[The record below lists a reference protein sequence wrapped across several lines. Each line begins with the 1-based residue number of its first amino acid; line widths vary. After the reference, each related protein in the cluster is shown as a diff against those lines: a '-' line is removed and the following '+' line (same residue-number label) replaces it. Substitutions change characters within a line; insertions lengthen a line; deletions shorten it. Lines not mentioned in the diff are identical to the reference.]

1 MNKAF
6 FTALVCWLALCCLP
20 AVPLMTLEYGGGV
33 QVSGDYQ
40 CCVLQQSTEL
50 LRFFK
55 LVPAENGF
63 GVESF
68 YVNLQ
73 AENSAPTSIYEYQ
86 HPVPF
91 SQDGG
96 DPVFILATGFQGRA
110 YILQK
115 NDLHLFMTVIAEDM
129 QTHTVVTNNPSLT
142 FYANPLSDK
151 TFCFLSPELMIL
163 SSQRA
168 VYLLNLQTALCT
180 HYWNFPNSLF
190 MLDFDRVDDNYVI
203 ISSYVSGD
211 MRISYLLNY
220 QTMTRIQIPN
230 YFDLATTP
238 LSPDLGNDTFLV
250 AQNLFSDWID
260 LTYTLLMRINANS
273 SVTLYPLYYGGL
285 HNCFNYTPKHTFRYV
300 HKLEENRFLAIC
312 SDYDMIP
319 DNPRMG
325 VFEVQGNSVV
335 YDQTFD
341 ELQEL
346 ISPWRI
352 YMIQDGYYLSYQS
365 YVPYDQRI
373 RLLDIEAQVTS
384 LPDSNVIFSPVKLFS
399 TGNNAFYAVTSG
411 NQVHIYR
418 LVEPST
424 VSQETQVPP
433 AGLTLSTGP
442 NPFRD
447 AVSFFVSTKK
457 QGWINLSVYDIRGR
471 LLRRFEPI
479 PAKDGSASLE
489 WDGCDSSGKRA
500 AAGIYL
506 LKAEQDGHSAVSK
519 VIRLN

>member
-1 MNKAF
+1 
-6 FTALVCWLALCCLP
+6 
-20 AVPLMTLEYGGGV
+20 
-33 QVSGDYQ
+33 
-40 CCVLQQSTEL
+40 
-50 LRFFK
+50 
-55 LVPAENGF
+55 
-63 GVESF
+63 
-68 YVNLQ
+68 
-73 AENSAPTSIYEYQ
+73 
-86 HPVPF
+86 
-91 SQDGG
+91 
-96 DPVFILATGFQGRA
+96 
-110 YILQK
+110 
-115 NDLHLFMTVIAEDM
+115 
-129 QTHTVVTNNPSLT
+129 
-142 FYANPLSDK
+142 
-151 TFCFLSPELMIL
+151 
-163 SSQRA
+163 
-168 VYLLNLQTALCT
+168 
-180 HYWNFPNSLF
+180 
-190 MLDFDRVDDNYVI
+190 
-203 ISSYVSGD
+203 
-211 MRISYLLNY
+211 
-220 QTMTRIQIPN
+220 
-230 YFDLATTP
+230 
-238 LSPDLGNDTFLV
+238 
-250 AQNLFSDWID
+250 
-260 LTYTLLMRINANS
+260 
-273 SVTLYPLYYGGL
+273 
-285 HNCFNYTPKHTFRYV
+285 
-300 HKLEENRFLAIC
+300 
-312 SDYDMIP
+312 
-319 DNPRMG
+319 
-325 VFEVQGNSVV
+325 
-335 YDQTFD
+335 
-341 ELQEL
+341 
-346 ISPWRI
+346 
-352 YMIQDGYYLSYQS
+352 MIQDGYYLSYQS